1 MRTMLRDKPEI
12 ELFDGRK
19 YPKVSPKRTHS
30 LVQGNVVAMLM
41 RCAANRGEAGPE
53 WRCHLGTTTECVPDV
68 SYYSYDRLRS
78 LSEDQREEPPFAP
91 DIAVEVRS
99 PSNRRLYDKQK
110 IAAYLD
116 HGAVL
121 VLEIDPASRTV
132 YAHTRGAGMR
142 TFVEPQTFAHESVAW
157 LRFKVAEL
165 FARLKPPER

>member
-1 MRTMLRDKPEI
+1 M
-12 ELFDGRK
+12 
-19 YPKVSPKRTHS
+19 
-30 LVQGNVVAMLM
+30 
-41 RCAANRGEAGPE
+41 
-53 WRCHLGTTTECVPDV
+53 
-68 SYYSYDRLRS
+68 
-78 LSEDQREEPPFAP
+78 
-91 DIAVEVRS
+91 RS

-132 YAHTRGAGMR
+132 YAHTHAAMR
-142 TFVEPQTFAHESVAW
+142 TLVEPQTFAHESVPW